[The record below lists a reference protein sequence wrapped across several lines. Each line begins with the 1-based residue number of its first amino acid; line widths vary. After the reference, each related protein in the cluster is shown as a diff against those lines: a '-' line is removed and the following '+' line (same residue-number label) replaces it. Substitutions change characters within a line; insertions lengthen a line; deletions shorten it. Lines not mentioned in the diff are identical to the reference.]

1 MNTRVNAPVDGPESG
16 QVGAYLDLVASRDVG
31 GARTLVLSEL
41 SVGDGGLARV
51 IDELLVPAMSEVGTR
66 WYDGRW
72 NAAQEHVACGIT
84 ESALHAASVRA
95 RSRR

>member
-1 MNTRVNAPVDGPESG
+1 MDTRVNAPVDGPDSG

-51 IDELLVPAMSEVGTR
+51 IDELLVMSIDQSSGFRIHRRESRGT
-66 WYDGRW
+66 
-72 NAAQEHVACGIT
+72 
-84 ESALHAASVRA
+84 
-95 RSRR
+95 